1 MVIFAKQYTSTKYI
15 YIYSVA
21 NKINNCRCLNF
32 CLTIYVH
39 FDCFQMRSFHKSC
52 WNIQGLLSSTF
63 ELKSG
68 NPEFINSIK
77 DVDIIVLTETW
88 YQNNLLTHCPPGY
101 NEVMVP
107 SLKLPNIRKGR
118 TSGGIL
124 VWYKEGLCHHISP
137 VKQGKS
143 YIWLSKGRSNP
154 GHH

>member
-15 YIYSVA
+15 YIYSGA

-52 WNIQGLLSSTF
+52 WNIQGLHSSTF

-88 YQNNLLTHCPPGY
+88 CQNNLLTHCPPGY

-107 SLKLPNIRKGR
+107 SLKLTYARAEYRGGSWCGIKKVFAIISHQLNRVNPI
-118 TSGGIL
+118 SG
-124 VWYKEGLCHHISP
+124 
-137 VKQGKS
+137 
-143 YIWLSKGRSNP
+143 
-154 GHH
+154 